1 MNTEEVE
8 FKKAI
13 EPTAGKKE
21 SVASSKTTLTELE
34 YDTVLLGLT
43 VGLGIVYLYLAMAM
57 FHASY
62 FLLLLDSP
70 DERESFWVH
79 TLAWIWRH
87 GILVL
92 VASFLLGWDM
102 SLNKDNRSKGLIIL
116 VLTFPIWI
124 TCVLLFTL
132 FVDAV
137 DMFVIH
143 NETNE

>member
-1 MNTEEVE
+1 MATEQ
-8 FKKAI
+8 
-13 EPTAGKKE
+13 KE
-21 SVASSKTTLTELE
+21 SRKQTDLVKSKSTESSSTMKELE
-34 YDTVLLGLT
+34 YDTLLLGLT
-43 VGLGIVYLYLAMAM
+43 VSLGIVYLYLAMAM

-92 VASFLLGWDM
+92 VASFLLGWD
-102 SLNKDNRSKGLIIL
+102 LTLRDDRAKGLIIIIL
-116 VLTFPIWI
+116 SFPVWI
-124 TCVLLFTL
+124 IAVLLFTL

-137 DMFVIH
+137 DLFVFH
-143 NETNE
+143 PDE